1 MAFVEASRRLVE
13 KATAAGRGH
22 AIRTYRGN

>member
-13 KATAAGRGH
+13 KTIAGGRGH